1 MQKELDAILDHIHY
15 CLKST
20 DASNAQYLIP
30 AFKLLRN
37 CYMRDSELLV
47 TESTLTL
54 FSDTMQ
60 YIIQTSMNM
69 SCDKRVLSECSLV
82 LSQTIYCL
90 HKKNLLSALLANDKI
105 LEALVASLINLLN
118 NQRES
123 NSVCTTV
130 LLVLD
135 SLHGDSTFCCF
146 SSLLVIHFPKP
157 ILTGLCQICSYILS
171 QPDPYTTDVL
181 ALTLSLVA
189 ELLQLCTLV
198 LNGFMCSRPH
208 EVVFGERTRFET
220 VVHIPGQRMLRDD
233 VSLLR
238 CDPEPNCGE
247 R

>member
-1 MQKELDAILDHIHY
+1 MLKELDAILDHIHY

-37 CYMRDSELLV
+37 CYMSDSELLV

-54 FSDTMQ
+54 FSDTIQ
-60 YIIQTSMNM
+60 YIIQTSKNM

-90 HKKNLLSALLANDKI
+90 HKKNRLSTLLANSKT
-105 LEALVASLINLLN
+105 LEELVASLISLLSS
-118 NQRES
+118 QRES
-123 NSVCTTV
+123 NSVCTTI

-135 SLHGDSTFCCF
+135 NLHSDSKFGSF
-146 SSLLVIHFPKP
+146 RSFLVIHLPKP

-171 QPDPYTTDVL
+171 QPDQYTTDVL

-189 ELLQLCTLV
+189 ELLQLCSLSLDAFT
-198 LNGFMCSRPH
+198 CSRPH
-208 EVVFGERTRFET
+208 EVVFGERARFET
-220 VVHIPGQRMLRDD
+220 VVHIPGQRVLRDD

-238 CDPEPNCGE
+238 RDSEPNCGQ